1 MKQASALNRTLST
14 FCLLLA
20 CAVCIPGLV
29 AQEAAKPP
37 LQIRVTADNEEFDL
51 NTQKFRAEGNA
62 RVTYG
67 EIILT
72 ADTIVG
78 DAQTGD
84 VEASGNVEF
93 QNGARNLRGQSFTYN
108 FKMDKGLA
116 TDAVADADGVFFRG
130 AELKS
135 EPGRYILTASRFTM
149 CNLEKPHYYLSAREL
164 LIEPGKQL
172 VAKDVAVVFYGRR
185 LFNVPRYRIDLA
197 DRKTRAA
204 LYLPSV
210 GISRRSGLFAGYQFD
225 LGHGAGTRGTFD
237 FRLSTKQVFQGGINY
252 DRLGG
257 RSIVLRADYR
267 EPWYGGN
274 VANLMVSRL
283 PEIGIRFGPQS
294 ALDQFSSPREPLSL
308 SRELI
313 DPLAEDTRPGRVV
326 FLGEAGAGRFTEE
339 PDFIRAT
346 RYDARAMAW
355 LDPLEVGRNS
365 FVSPGIY
372 GRISSYGN
380 GDEYADLAF
389 RLAVGRKLSETAFV
403 SATYITHSTH
413 GNTPFNFDHIEM
425 TDELDLGAGFPIG
438 EFRMEIGVRYNLQQ
452 QTVFDTDLSL
462 SRVFHCMEPSIT
474 WKKRFREFAIG
485 VGLVRF

>member
-1 MKQASALNRTLST
+1 
-14 FCLLLA
+14 
-20 CAVCIPGLV
+20 
-29 AQEAAKPP
+29 
-37 LQIRVTADNEEFDL
+37 
-51 NTQKFRAEGNA
+51 
-62 RVTYG
+62 
-67 EIILT
+67 
-72 ADTIVG
+72 
-78 DAQTGD
+78 
-84 VEASGNVEF
+84 VEF
-93 QNGARNLRGQSFTYN
+93 QNGARNLRGQSFSYN
-108 FKMDKGLA
+108 FKTDVGLA
-116 TDAVADADGVFFRG
+116 TDAVATADGVFFRG

-135 EPGRYILTASRFTM
+135 EPQKYTLTGSRFTT
-149 CNLEKPHYYLSAREL
+149 CNLERPHYYLSAREL

-172 VAKDVAVVFYGRR
+172 VAKDVSVVFYGRR
-185 LFNVPRYRIDLA
+185 LFNVPRYRIDLTRGKA
-197 DRKTRAA
+197 KTL

-225 LGHGAGTRGTFD
+225 LGHGTVTRGTFD

-283 PEIGIRFGPQS
+283 PEVAIRFGPQGEF
-294 ALDQFSSPREPLSL
+294 DQFSSPREPLSL
-308 SRELI
+308 SRQLI

-326 FLGEAGAGRFTEE
+326 FLGEVGAGRFTEE

-355 LDPLEVGRNS
+355 LSPLEMGRNN

-372 GRISSYGN
+372 GRVSSYGN
-380 GDEYADLAF
+380 GDEYTDLAF
-389 RLAVGRKLSETAFV
+389 RLAVGRKLSETASV
-403 SATYITHSTH
+403 SATYIMHSTQ
-413 GNTPFNFDHIEM
+413 GSTPFNFDHIEM

-438 EFRMEIGVRYNLQQ
+438 AFRMEIGVRYNLQQ